1 MNIKLTASQSH
12 VMCTRFTWSVRLRTL
27 KSVDIAKAFHGI
39 GYTWKDDRIDIIAEE
54 AASK

>member
-12 VMCTRFTWSVRLRTL
+12 VMCTRLRTL